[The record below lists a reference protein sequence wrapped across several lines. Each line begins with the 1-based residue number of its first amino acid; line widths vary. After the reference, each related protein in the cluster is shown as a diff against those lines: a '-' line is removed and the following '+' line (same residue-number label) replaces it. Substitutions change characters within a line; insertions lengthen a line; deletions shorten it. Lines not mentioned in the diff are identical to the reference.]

1 MIVQHIIEDLK
12 SVLTSTPEA
21 SSFEVAFASYI
32 DDDFEQIEF
41 KSIEAFNWD
50 EDEEF
55 FLVPTGIAKY
65 YDLEEN
71 IYSAETFLNQ
81 LKNIENTSVLN
92 FVTFAR
98 ARTKIA
104 KDGSVASLNSP
115 LWGTGIHEADKLIY
129 FYHGKQ
135 PE

>member
-1 MIVQHIIEDLK
+1 MIVQHIIEDLE

-21 SSFEVAFASYI
+21 SSFEVAFANYI

-115 LWGTGIHEADKLIY
+115 LWGTGINEAEKLIY